1 MERSLFEKLF
11 APSFADAIIFKN
23 LEYMIKK
30 YIRILLLV

>member
-23 LEYMIKK
+23 LEYMIK